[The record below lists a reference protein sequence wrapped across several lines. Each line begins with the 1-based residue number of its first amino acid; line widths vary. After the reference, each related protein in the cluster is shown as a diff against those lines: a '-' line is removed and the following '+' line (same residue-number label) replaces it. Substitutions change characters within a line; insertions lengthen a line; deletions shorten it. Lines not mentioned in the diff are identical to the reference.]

1 MAASAA
7 LEVVASS
14 YAAAVRLRASCTR
27 LALSAARDV
36 ACANL
41 MCARAGGGCACRLA
55 AVLDGLQGARLR
67 QLELARNAL
76 PLLPA
81 AVWRREGL
89 VRLDASGNALQ
100 SLGLDED
107 VPPTQQQ
114 LAPGAQLAA
123 PLRSPLPLPALP
135 APPLPPPPL
144 PLPPPLPELEEVDL
158 RNNALRAAAL
168 APLLRDARRFPR
180 LARLLVN
187 GNPAA
192 DELRAMAA
200 RGALSPREAAMLVLA

>member
-1 MAASAA
+1 MASGGAA
-7 LEVVASS
+7 GGEVVAAS
-14 YAAAVRLRASCTR
+14 YAAAFRLRASCTR

-67 QLELARNAL
+67 SLELARNAL

-89 VRLDASGNALQ
+89 VRLDASANALQ
-100 SLGLDED
+100 SLGLDEE
-107 VPPTQQQ
+107 
-114 LAPGAQLAA
+114 LAA
-123 PLRSPLPLPALP
+123 PAPAAASVQPPQPPQPLQP
-135 APPLPPPPL
+135 PPLPPPL
-144 PLPPPLPELEEVDL
+144 LELEEVDL
-158 RNNALRAAAL
+158 RSNALRAAAL

-180 LARLLVN
+180 LARLLVA

-192 DELRAMAA
+192 EELRALAA
-200 RGALSPREAAMLVLA
+200 RGALAPREAAMIVLA